1 MTDIAT
7 PNLPSRD
14 FDVTE
19 AFFGPLG
26 FERSWR
32 DDGWLI
38 LRRGDLQL
46 EFFLF
51 PDVDPAS
58 SSFGSCLRLDDLGA
72 FYADCQA
79 AGLEETHAGW
89 PRIDPPKRESWG
101 GMVGALVDPD
111 GTLLRLIQN

>member
-58 SSFGSCLRLDDLGA
+58 VVASMKPSSSS
-72 FYADCQA
+72 ADRSRSSSA
-79 AGLEETHAGW
+79 RRRRWGLAT
-89 PRIDPPKRESWG
+89 RS
-101 GMVGALVDPD
+101 
-111 GTLLRLIQN
+111 